1 MFGKDLLIKSV
12 VGMASSYFKKNPDKD
27 IRVSVSQVVEYI
39 SNNYPDYKI
48 RTEKTDNDIV
58 LILSAKD
65 GK

>member
-27 IRVSVSQVVEYI
+27 VRVSVSQVVEYI
-39 SNNYPDYKI
+39 SKNYPDFKI
-48 RTEKTDNDIV
+48 TTENNNGDTL